1 MSKSRIK
8 VLYLSN
14 FPDVDKGGQISLYNL
29 VKRLDRKVFEPMVLC
44 PKSGALSALFSEKGI
59 PVQFLEFPQLRI
71 RNLLQ
76 ILRAVL
82 RFRKMVLEGGFSL
95 IHSDSPRDTFLSA
108 VSLVFT
114 RKKVVWHARVSSRGP
129 IFDPINKHLV
139 SKIICV
145 SHAVKKR
152 FEPCPPTKCVVIY
165 NGVDPSKFSP
175 KSSLG
180 SFKQEV
186 NIPNDSLLVSTI
198 MQVIPLKGAQEFVE
212 AAVSLCEK
220 VKNVSFVVVGVWTDD
235 SFIEKLRDI
244 AHPFRDRI
252 HLLGYRRNVWDI
264 LNESDV
270 FVLPS
275 WPYLEGLPRVVI
287 EAMACSL
294 PVVGT
299 DVEGTNEAV
308 VQDETGLLVPHK
320 DIASLSKAIQKLID
334 DPQLRTRLGESGR
347 QRVQEVFDIKE
358 HVHRVESVY
367 QELLEKDG

>member
-1 MSKSRIK
+1 VPKSRIK

-29 VKRLDRKVFEPMVLC
+29 VKRLDRRVFEPTVLC

-108 VSLVFT
+108 VSLIFT
-114 RKKVVWHARVSSRGP
+114 KRQIVWHARVSTRGP
-129 IFDPINKHLV
+129 IFDPINKHLA
-139 SKIICV
+139 SRIICV
-145 SHAVKKR
+145 SNAVKGR
-152 FEPCPPTKCVVIY
+152 FEPCPSNKCIVIY
-165 NGVDPSKFSP
+165 NGVDPSKFAPQSSP
-175 KSSLG
+175 G
-180 SFKQEV
+180 PFKQEV

-198 MQVIPLKGAQEFVE
+198 MQVIPSKGAEEFVE
-212 AAVSLCEK
+212 AAVRLCEK
-220 VKNVSFVVVGVWTDD
+220 VQNVSFVVVGVWTDD
-235 SFIEKLRDI
+235 AFIEKLRGI
-244 AHPFRDRI
+244 AHPFRDRV
-252 HLLGYRRNVWDI
+252 HFLGYRRNIWDV
-264 LNESDV
+264 LNDSDV

-275 WPYLEGLPRVVI
+275 WRYLEGLPRVVI
-287 EAMACSL
+287 EAMACRV

-320 DIASLSKAIQKLID
+320 DAASLAGAIMKLID
-334 DPQLRTRLGESGR
+334 DPQLRTRFGENGR

-358 HVHRVESVY
+358 HVNKVESLY
-367 QELLEKDG
+367 RGLLEKNR